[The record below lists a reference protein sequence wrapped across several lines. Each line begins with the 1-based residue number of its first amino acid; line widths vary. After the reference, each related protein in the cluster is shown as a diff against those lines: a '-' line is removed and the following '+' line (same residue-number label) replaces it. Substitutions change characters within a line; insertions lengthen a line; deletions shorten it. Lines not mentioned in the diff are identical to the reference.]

1 MSTNAGHRG
10 QSLLADFPAKEYAGL
25 EFEGY
30 EKIAAAQDRLL
41 TGHLRYTAQRS
52 PFYRELFAREG
63 IDPHSIRGV
72 ADLLKIPCTTKDDLT
87 LRNNDF
93 LACSPE
99 EIADVCLTSATT
111 GDTPN
116 ALLQTSSDLSRLA
129 YNEEAAFRM
138 MGIGATDTVI
148 ICAALDRCFMAGL
161 AYYMGGLKV
170 GARMVRAGA
179 GSAAQHWHLLKGCG
193 ATVIVGV
200 PSLMR
205 KIGKYAIENGD
216 DPRTAGVRKLVA
228 IGESIR
234 GQDMA
239 LLPAVRQLEEM
250 WGAAIYSTYA
260 STEMATAFC
269 DCHERQGG
277 HLRPELVV
285 AEIVDGHGMPVP
297 HGHTGELVVTPLGV
311 TGMPLIRFRTGD
323 ISFMITGQCGC
334 GRRTPRLGP
343 VLGRKNHMLKVKGTT
358 VFPSFLIS
366 AAEGVDGVAG
376 AYVEATKK
384 EDGNDNIFLYVA
396 VTDPSLSVEAISDCL
411 RARARVVPE
420 IIFITEEEYL
430 GKTLPP
436 GKRKK
441 ITFFDLRRR

>member
-1 MSTNAGHRG
+1 MSDKAGNQGRPLIAAFH
-10 QSLLADFPAKEYAGL
+10 AEKYAGL
-25 EFEGY
+25 EFGPRAE
-30 EKIAAAQDRLL
+30 IAAAQDKLL
-41 TGHLRYTAQRS
+41 AEHLRYAAAHS

-63 IDPHSIRGV
+63 FDMQSPWNV
-72 ADLLKIPCTTKDDLT
+72 AGLSKIPCTTKDDLSR
-87 LRNNDF
+87 RNGDF
-93 LACSPE
+93 LACPPE
-99 EIADVCLTSATT
+99 EITDVCLTSATT

-116 ALLQTSSDLSRLA
+116 ALLQTSSDLARLA

-138 MGIGATDTVI
+138 MGIGRGDTVI

-200 PSLMR
+200 PSLIR
-205 KIGKYAIENGD
+205 KIGQYAIENGD
-216 DPRTAGVRKLVA
+216 DPKSAGVRKLVA

-234 GQDMA
+234 GQEMD
-239 LLPAVRQLEEM
+239 LLPAIRQLEEM

-269 DCHERQGG
+269 DCHERRGG
-277 HLRPELVV
+277 HFRPELVV
-285 AEIVDGHGMPVP
+285 AEIVDDHGMPVP
-297 HGHTGELVVTPLGV
+297 HGQTGELVVTPLGV

-323 ISFMITGQCGC
+323 VTFMIPGQCGC
-334 GRRTPRLGP
+334 GRLTPRLGP

-358 VFPSFLIS
+358 VFPSFLLS
-366 AAEGVDGVAG
+366 SVEGMEGVAG
-376 AYVEATKK
+376 AYVEVTRK
-384 EDGNDNIFLYVA
+384 EDGNDNILLYIA
-396 VTDPSLSVEAISDCL
+396 VTNPSLSVEAIADCV

-420 IIFITEEEYL
+420 IIFITEEECA

-441 ITFFDLRRR
+441 ITFFDLRRE